1 MAAQCLGRLVRDTPK
16 GVWLLPFENGGGVFH
31 LPIRCEQIARNG
43 DLCLE
48 CQVKEQKTEEKVKNI
63 TGTTIQGMLPS
74 YLNGRVTEPIPFWSR
89 LYDGAWYRLKMESG
103 CSISGETMVKV
114 KAAVLTAY
122 DGVEAVEP
130 EPMPGRARK
139 VRAKKAAVA
148 AAPVAAVPVA
158 AAVAAVPVPQP
169 LATKPRAPK
178 RVVKPVTTA
187 PTTSAPL
194 AMVPKGKKELPVE
207 NVYTVEVKKI
217 EVDGRSLFYNSE
229 KEKLY
234 DLKFKYIGRLKDG
247 AVVAFPDSDAEV

>member
-1 MAAQCLGRLVRDTPK
+1 
-16 GVWLLPFENGGGVFH
+16 
-31 LPIRCEQIARNG
+31 
-43 DLCLE
+43 
-48 CQVKEQKTEEKVKNI
+48 
-63 TGTTIQGMLPS
+63 
-74 YLNGRVTEPIPFWSR
+74 
-89 LYDGAWYRLKMESG
+89 
-103 CSISGETMVKV
+103 MVKV

-158 AAVAAVPVPQP
+158 AVPVAAAVAAVPVPQP

-178 RVVKPVTTA
+178 RVVKAVTTA
-187 PTTSAPL
+187 TTTSIPL
-194 AMVPKGKKELPVE
+194 AMVPKGTKELPVE